1 MKNQNEIETK
11 SFAAL
16 IELYQEMEE
25 AYNYAKAEEEKSRD
39 LYEYEKWKNREV
51 DVATFWCMVAVK
63 IKEIW
68 ENSDG

>member
-1 MKNQNEIETK
+1 MKEIETK

-25 AYNYAKAEEEKSRD
+25 AFNYAKAEEEKTRD
-39 LYEYEKWKNREV
+39 LYEYEKWKNRAV
-51 DVATFWCMVAVK
+51 DVGTVWLMVAAK

-68 ENSDG
+68 DGDNNE

>member
-1 MKNQNEIETK
+1 MKELETK

-25 AYNYAKAEEEKSRD
+25 AYKYAKTEEENTRD

-51 DVATFWCMVAVK
+51 DVATFWLMVAEK
-63 IKEIW
+63 IKAIW
-68 ENSDG
+68 ENYND